1 MPADSELSNI
11 LNRRQQINEDLIDGK
26 PVIPQFKKVHV
37 SIFSEFHEFSR
48 RQIKEYENTFN
59 KYDEGRDGFLDLEE
73 LKRMMEK
80 LGAPQTH
87 LGLKAMIK
95 EVDEDNDNK
104 ISFREFL
111 LIFRKANAGELL
123 EESGLGKLAKLTEI
137 NVEEVGVGGA
147 KDFFEAKIRVLN
159 KGSKFEHEIREEQ
172 EERKREE
179 EKKTKRQMAF
189 KEKAALFQNGV

>member
-26 PVIPQFKKVHV
+26 PVIPQFKKIHV
-37 SIFSEFHEFSR
+37 SVFSEFHEFSR

-111 LIFRKANAGELL
+111 LIFRKAAAGELL
-123 EESGLGKLAKLTEI
+123 EESGLSKLAKLTEI

-147 KDFFEAKIRVLN
+147 KDFFEAKIRELT
-159 KGSKFEHEIREEQ
+159 KGSKFQDEIREEQ

-179 EKKTKRQMAF
+179 EKKAKRQIAF
-189 KEKAALFQNGV
+189 REKAALFQNGN